1 MERKA
6 LEEYLAKVY
15 KKGKLVYGIKEVVD
29 ELKGS
34 KAIIAS
40 KTLDQ
45 KSRQKLQRDCKKLS
59 IPFIEYDGTSL
70 ELGKAI
76 GKRFRVSA
84 LSIKSTGG
92 YDIKEIFH
100 EEPKS

>member
-6 LEEYLAKVY
+6 LEEYLAKVH

-34 KAIIAS
+34 KAVVTS
-40 KTLDQ
+40 TTLDQ
-45 KSRQKLQRDCKKLS
+45 KVRQKLQRDCKKLS
-59 IPFIEYDGTSL
+59 IPLIEYNGTSI
-70 ELGKAI
+70 EMGKAI
-76 GKRFRVSA
+76 GKKFRVSV

-92 YDIKEIFH
+92 YDIKELLN
-100 EEPKS
+100 EEVKS